1 MESSLIAQGFD
12 LMLFGMGTVFV
23 FLTLLI
29 FATTA
34 MSKAILRWFPEK
46 VVEAPAP
53 RKKPAA
59 VSGSAIAPATLNILQ
74 AAIDKHRK
82 R

>member
-1 MESSLIAQGFD
+1 MESSLIDRGLD

-23 FLTLLI
+23 FLTVLI

-34 MSKAILRWFPEK
+34 MSAVITRWFPEK
-46 VVEAPAP
+46 IVETAAP
-53 RKKPAA
+53 RKATPVLGAA
-59 VSGSAIAPATLNILQ
+59 VAPNTLKILQ
-74 AAIDKHRK
+74 AAIDKHRN

>member
-1 MESSLIAQGFD
+1 MDNSLIEQGFD

-29 FATTA
+29 FATSA
-34 MSKAILRWFPEK
+34 MSKAILLWFPEK
-46 VVEAPAP
+46 IVETPAP
-53 RKKPAA
+53 RKRPA
-59 VSGSAIAPATLNILQ
+59 VTGSAVAPATLKVLQ
-74 AAIDKHRK
+74 AAIDQHRK

>member
-1 MESSLIAQGFD
+1 MDSSLIDRGLD

-23 FLTLLI
+23 FLTILI

-34 MSKAILRWFPEK
+34 MSAVITRWLPEK
-46 VVEAPAP
+46 IVEAAKP
-53 RKKPAA
+53 RTLAASAGAA
-59 VSGSAIAPATLNILQ
+59 VNPTTLKVLQ
-74 AAIDKHRK
+74 AAIDQHRK